1 MAWRKKKVEKKR
13 KKERGLECR
22 VAMPP
27 PRPTRDKKTRSKSK
41 ERFKKST
48 EKALSLVAIDSVEE

>member
-1 MAWRKKKVEKKR
+1 MAWRKKKVEKER

-27 PRPTRDKKTRSKSK
+27 PRPTRDKKTLPEI
-41 ERFKKST
+41 ERTVQEIHRK
-48 EKALSLVAIDSVEE
+48 V